1 MSTFK
6 FAMWVVWISILLTI
20 GFIVLLPLA
29 LLVLILVPVFL
40 IGALVA

>member
-1 MSTFK
+1 MSSFK
-6 FAMWVVWISILLTI
+6 FALWVVWISILLTI

-29 LLVLILVPVFL
+29 LLLVILVPIFM

>member
-20 GFIVLLPLA
+20 GFIVLMPLA
-29 LLVLILVPVFL
+29 LLLIILVPIFL

>member
-1 MSTFK
+1 MSTFR

-20 GFIVLLPLA
+20 GIIVLLPLA
-29 LLVLILVPVFL
+29 LLLVILVPIFL

>member
-1 MSTFK
+1 MSTFRY
-6 FAMWVVWISILLTI
+6 AMWVVWISILLTI

-29 LLVLILVPVFL
+29 LILIILVPIFL

>member
-1 MSTFK
+1 MSTFRY
-6 FAMWVVWISILLTI
+6 AMWVVWISILLTI

-29 LLVLILVPVFL
+29 LLLVILVPIFL

>member
-1 MSTFK
+1 MSSLK
-6 FAMWVVWISILLTI
+6 FALWVIWISILLTI

-29 LLVLILVPVFL
+29 LLLVILVPIFL

>member
-1 MSTFK
+1 MSSFK
-6 FAMWVVWISILLTI
+6 FALWVVWISILLTI

-29 LLVLILVPVFL
+29 LLLLIFVPIFL

>member
-1 MSTFK
+1 MSSFK
-6 FAMWVVWISILLTI
+6 FALWVIWISILLTI

-29 LLVLILVPVFL
+29 LLLVILVPIFL

>member
-6 FAMWVVWISILLTI
+6 FALWVVWISTLLMI

-29 LLVLILVPVFL
+29 LLLIILVPIFL

>member
-1 MSTFK
+1 MSSFK
-6 FAMWVVWISILLTI
+6 FALWVIWISILLTV

-29 LLVLILVPVFL
+29 LLLVILVPIFL

>member
-29 LLVLILVPVFL
+29 LLLLIFVPIFL

>member
-1 MSTFK
+1 MNSFK
-6 FAMWVVWISILLTI
+6 FALWVVWISILLSI

-29 LLVLILVPVFL
+29 LILLILVPIFL

>member
-29 LLVLILVPVFL
+29 FLLLILVPIFL

>member
-6 FAMWVVWISILLTI
+6 FAMWLVWISILLTI

-29 LLVLILVPVFL
+29 LLLVILVPIFL

>member
-29 LLVLILVPVFL
+29 LLLIILVPIFL

>member
-1 MSTFK
+1 MSTFR

-29 LLVLILVPVFL
+29 LLLIILVPIFL

>member
-6 FAMWVVWISILLTI
+6 FALWVVWISTLLMI

-29 LLVLILVPVFL
+29 LLLVILVPIFL

>member
-1 MSTFK
+1 MNTFR

-29 LLVLILVPVFL
+29 LLLVILVPIFL

>member
-1 MSTFK
+1 MSSFK
-6 FAMWVVWISILLTI
+6 FALWVIWISILLTI

-29 LLVLILVPVFL
+29 LLLVILIPIFL

>member
-6 FAMWVVWISILLTI
+6 FAMWVAWISILLTI

-29 LLVLILVPVFL
+29 LLLIILVPIFL

>member
-29 LLVLILVPVFL
+29 LLLLILVLIFL

>member
-1 MSTFK
+1 MSTFR

-29 LLVLILVPVFL
+29 LLLLIFVPIFL

>member
-29 LLVLILVPVFL
+29 LLLVFLVPIIL

>member
-1 MSTFK
+1 MSSFK
-6 FAMWVVWISILLTI
+6 FALWVVWISILMTI

-29 LLVLILVPVFL
+29 LLLVILVPIFL

>member
-1 MSTFK
+1 MSSFR

-29 LLVLILVPVFL
+29 LLLVILVPTFL

>member
-1 MSTFK
+1 MSSFK
-6 FAMWVVWISILLTI
+6 FALWVIWISILLTI

-29 LLVLILVPVFL
+29 LLLIILVPIFL

>member
-6 FAMWVVWISILLTI
+6 FALWVVWISILLTI

-29 LLVLILVPVFL
+29 LLLLIFVPIFL